1 MGNNAVW
8 NLSFSYDKH
17 KTLPINS
24 KWWKWMWKPRLL
36 SQVSLNPPLLYNS
49 ISVQATSGKARK
61 LFLKMASF
69 AILLSKFYLI
79 QFWYYEKSNQIW
91 SLTLNW
97 VSFSVLVIQC
107 HITSVFTLLMCQKRN
122 LLCPF
127 IKEIHCARCYTRMKP
142 PQTLWTRLGESLNP
156 LDLFRTSNKLSLMT
170 KIWSFV

>member
-8 NLSFSYDKH
+8 NLIFSYEKH
-17 KTLPINS
+17 QTLQINS
-24 KWWKWMWKPRLL
+24 KWWKWMWKPRPL

-49 ISVQATSGKARK
+49 ISVQATSGEARK

-79 QFWYYEKSNQIW
+79 QFWYHEKSNQIW
-91 SLTLNW
+91 SFTLNW

-122 LLCPF
+122 ILCPS
-127 IKEIHCARCYTRMKP
+127 IKEIHCVPVA
-142 PQTLWTRLGESLNP
+142 
-156 LDLFRTSNKLSLMT
+156 FFIVFAVVLS
-170 KIWSFV
+170 KQNVRIFCRPVKFISRWSWH